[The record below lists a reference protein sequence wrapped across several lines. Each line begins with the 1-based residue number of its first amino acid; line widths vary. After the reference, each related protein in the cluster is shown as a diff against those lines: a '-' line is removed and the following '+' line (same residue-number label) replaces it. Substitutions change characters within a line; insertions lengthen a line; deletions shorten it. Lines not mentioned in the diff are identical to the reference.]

1 MEGKVM
7 KALLRALMGHDGLP
21 RTRRYAIDRPA
32 TMDPLF
38 RMLQRHCRTN
48 EATHSGM
55 SLLLPIKS
63 RRVTATVIEQSTQP
77 VLEEKR

>member
-1 MEGKVM
+1 MEGKDM

-21 RTRRYAIDRPA
+21 RTRRHAIDRPA

-48 EATHSGM
+48 QTTAGTAM
-55 SLLLPIKS
+55 LLPIKS
-63 RRVTATVIEQSTQP
+63 RRVVATVVDQP
-77 VLEEKR
+77 VQPALEAKH